1 MLRSLRN
8 LFASRAPA
16 MGNPAGVNVAL
27 SDVLDCGW
35 FDLWYQPK
43 VELRGKRLA
52 GAEALVRAHHPR
64 HGVLS
69 PGAFLP
75 EAREADMLALTE
87 RVIVTALHDWSD
99 FAEDGLLMPISV
111 NASIALLS
119 KLPLAALIRKH
130 RPKPENW
137 PGLIL
142 EVTETEVLQDLPSAE
157 RLAETVRAC
166 HCRFALDDFSASSA
180 SLSRLKDLPF
190 TELKID
196 RSYVSNCHDDRA
208 NAALCETII
217 DLGARFG
224 LTTVAEGIES
234 VYEYHKLQGLG
245 CDIGQGYLF
254 SKPLSKTAF
263 VETALRRLMVRN
275 GAPGDRM
282 SALD

>member
-16 MGNPAGVNVAL
+16 VGNPAGVKVAL

-43 VELRGKRLA
+43 VELRGKRLV
-52 GAEALVRAHHPR
+52 GAEALVRARHPR
-64 HGVLS
+64 YGVLN

-75 EAREADMLALTE
+75 EALEADMLALTE
-87 RVIVTALHDWSD
+87 RVIVTAMHDWSD
-99 FAEDGLLMPISV
+99 FAEDGLSLPISV
-111 NASIALLS
+111 NASISVLS
-119 KLPLAALIRKH
+119 KLSLASLVRKH
-130 RPKPENW
+130 RPKSESW

-142 EVTETEVLQDLPSAE
+142 EVTENEVLRDFTTAR
-157 RLAETVRAC
+157 RLAEAVRAC
-166 HCRFALDDFSASSA
+166 HCRFALDDSSASSA
-180 SLSRLKDLPF
+180 SLSRLKELPF

-196 RSYVSNCHDDRA
+196 RSYVSNCHNDRA
-208 NAALCETII
+208 NAALCEAII

-245 CDIGQGYLF
+245 CDVGQGYLF
-254 SKPLSKTAF
+254 SKPLSKHAF
-263 VETALRRLMVRN
+263 VETALRRLAVRN
-275 GAPGDRM
+275 GAPG
-282 SALD
+282 APYVA